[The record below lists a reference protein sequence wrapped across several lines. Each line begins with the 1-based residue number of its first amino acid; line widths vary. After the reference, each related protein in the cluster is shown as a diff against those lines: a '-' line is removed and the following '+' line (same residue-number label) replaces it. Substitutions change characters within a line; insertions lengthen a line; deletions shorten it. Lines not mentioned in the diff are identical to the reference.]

1 MPPSGSASST
11 RRIGGDQY
19 IARPQVWRPG
29 RSAPWAQV
37 AAVQPELSVE
47 DVLGGVA
54 RFDPDHPLNPPF
66 ADSRPAAVLIALLD
80 GPHGAEV
87 LVTRRSRHLSHHRG
101 EMSFPGGRIDVGESP
116 LEAALREARE
126 EVGLDSA
133 LVEARGGLDHLNTL
147 VSRSYIVPIVGRLT
161 EQPVLTPS
169 PSEVERILFVPLA
182 DLARPGTH
190 REERW
195 GAPPNDVAIQFFELD
210 DETIWGATGRMLFQ
224 LLCLA
229 YRVDPGSV
237 IVG

>member
-1 MPPSGSASST
+1 MPPSGSASSM
-11 RRIGGDQY
+11 RRAGGDQY
-19 IARPQVWRPG
+19 IPRPQHWKPG
-29 RSAPWAQV
+29 REAPWTQ
-37 AAVQPELSVE
+37 AAAGQPELNVE
-47 DVLGGVA
+47 EALGGVA
-54 RFDPDHPLNPPF
+54 RFDPDHPLSPPF
-66 ADSRPAAVLIALLD
+66 ADSRPSAVLIALLD
-80 GPHGAEV
+80 GPRGAEV

-101 EMSFPGGRIDVGESP
+101 EISFPGGRIDVGESP

-133 LVEARGGLDHLNTL
+133 LVEAFGMLDHLNTL

-161 EQPVLTPS
+161 ELPALTPS

-182 DLARPGTH
+182 DLTRPGTH

-195 GAPPNDVAIQFFELD
+195 GAPPNDFAIQFFELD

-229 YRVDPGSV
+229 YRLDPGTV